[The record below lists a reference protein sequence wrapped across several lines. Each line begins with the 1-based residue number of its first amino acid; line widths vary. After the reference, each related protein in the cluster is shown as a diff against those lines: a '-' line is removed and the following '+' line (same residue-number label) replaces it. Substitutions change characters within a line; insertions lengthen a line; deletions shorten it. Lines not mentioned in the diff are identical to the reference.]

1 MHSDPL
7 IEEKVAQVARWSQW
21 QAFALVAACLLAV
34 LAVFFPTFWEM
45 VRIWERSQTFT
56 HGFLVLPA
64 FLYFAWQRRSE
75 LAATPPRPFAPAFL
89 GVAIVGLV
97 WLLGDLS
104 AALTPSFFAMITLVP
119 LVIIGV
125 LGWRWAMV
133 LSFPLAFLVFA
144 VPFGEVFVPTLMV
157 WTADFAVLALQVT
170 GVPVLRDGPVII
182 TPNGQWIVVAA
193 CSGIRYLIASMFVGA
208 LYAWLMYRSTLR
220 RVLFFLASIAVP
232 LVANWV
238 RAYLI
243 VLIGH
248 LSNNRIATGVDH
260 LIYGWIF
267 FGIVIFILFA
277 IGAVWREDDN
287 HVTNAPAVR
296 LTTWRPGL
304 KSAGWAQISVAS
316 LAMTGLLAAFPIF
329 AQFAKLP
336 RGEGPLLDAVVMPL
350 AGWQRVDVR
359 LAKWQPQLEAA
370 TREQIIAFEK
380 DGARVGVF
388 FGFYRNQR
396 QGAELVNS
404 MNQLSRMTTRDILLL
419 ESGYRSLDVV
429 GQPLR
434 VRTQDMRA
442 PEGLIVAWQWYWLDG
457 SVTTSDAKAKFL
469 LAIDRLLGRDDT
481 SAWVTVYVLNPESR
495 AAADRTLSV
504 FVSEMGGA
512 LDAALRRVVGQ

>member
-1 MHSDPL
+1 
-7 IEEKVAQVARWSQW
+7 
-21 QAFALVAACLLAV
+21 
-34 LAVFFPTFWEM
+34 
-45 VRIWERSQTFT
+45 
-56 HGFLVLPA
+56 
-64 FLYFAWQRRSE
+64 
-75 LAATPPRPFAPAFL
+75 
-89 GVAIVGLV
+89 
-97 WLLGDLS
+97 
-104 AALTPSFFAMITLVP
+104 
-119 LVIIGV
+119 
-125 LGWRWAMV
+125 
-133 LSFPLAFLVFA
+133 
-144 VPFGEVFVPTLMV
+144 
-157 WTADFAVLALQVT
+157 
-170 GVPVLRDGPVII
+170 
-182 TPNGQWIVVAA
+182 
-193 CSGIRYLIASMFVGA
+193 
-208 LYAWLMYRSTLR
+208 
-220 RVLFFLASIAVP
+220 
-232 LVANWV
+232 
-238 RAYLI
+238 
-243 VLIGH
+243 
-248 LSNNRIATGVDH
+248 
-260 LIYGWIF
+260 
-267 FGIVIFILFA
+267 
-277 IGAVWREDDN
+277 
-287 HVTNAPAVR
+287 
-296 LTTWRPGL
+296 
-304 KSAGWAQISVAS
+304 
-316 LAMTGLLAAFPIF
+316 MTGLLAAFPIF

>member
-1 MHSDPL
+1 
-7 IEEKVAQVARWSQW
+7 
-21 QAFALVAACLLAV
+21 
-34 LAVFFPTFWEM
+34 
-45 VRIWERSQTFT
+45 
-56 HGFLVLPA
+56 
-64 FLYFAWQRRSE
+64 
-75 LAATPPRPFAPAFL
+75 
-89 GVAIVGLV
+89 
-97 WLLGDLS
+97 
-104 AALTPSFFAMITLVP
+104 
-119 LVIIGV
+119 
-125 LGWRWAMV
+125 
-133 LSFPLAFLVFA
+133 
-144 VPFGEVFVPTLMV
+144 
-157 WTADFAVLALQVT
+157 
-170 GVPVLRDGPVII
+170 
-182 TPNGQWIVVAA
+182 
-193 CSGIRYLIASMFVGA
+193 MFVGA